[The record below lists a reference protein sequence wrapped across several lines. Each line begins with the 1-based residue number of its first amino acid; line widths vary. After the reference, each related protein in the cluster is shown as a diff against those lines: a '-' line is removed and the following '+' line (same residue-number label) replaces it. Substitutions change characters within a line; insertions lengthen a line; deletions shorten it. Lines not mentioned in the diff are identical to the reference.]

1 MELNIKEFRISG
13 DGSDS
18 SPMGFFEPHQSSLY
32 PLFKSD
38 STYKSTFFNSKEEPF
53 NSNNELI
60 LDEKESK
67 KINTKYSQNII
78 KEENNISNNVNR
90 PKIKNQKEK
99 NMTLLGQE
107 KSKINKK
114 EPIYALKKVEIPPKE
129 ENKVER
135 TDRNG
140 TVINKK
146 NRKKVKISFIDQVD
160 KHKKLVTEVK
170 IESFKKYNIILGM
183 PKEDYYDGNDKN
195 NSKCSCICLII

>member
-13 DGSDS
+13 DGSN
-18 SPMGFFEPHQSSLY
+18 PNPLGGYFESHQSSLY

-38 STYKSTFFNSKEEPF
+38 STNKSTLLNSKEEPF
-53 NSNNELI
+53 NSNNEII
-60 LDEKESK
+60 LDEKENKKLNIKDSK
-67 KINTKYSQNII
+67 YLLKG
-78 KEENNISNNVNR
+78 ENNINDNIKKQ
-90 PKIKNQKEK
+90 KIKSQKG
-99 NMTLLGQE
+99 NMALLGQE
-107 KSKINKK
+107 KSKIIKK
-114 EPIYALKKVEIPPKE
+114 EPIYALKKIEMPKE
-129 ENKVER
+129 ENKIER

-146 NRKKVKISFIDQVD
+146 NKKKVRISFIDQID

-195 NSKCSCICLII
+195 KSKCSSICLII

>member
-1 MELNIKEFRISG
+1 
-13 DGSDS
+13 
-18 SPMGFFEPHQSSLY
+18 
-32 PLFKSD
+32 
-38 STYKSTFFNSKEEPF
+38 
-53 NSNNELI
+53 
-60 LDEKESK
+60 
-67 KINTKYSQNII
+67 
-78 KEENNISNNVNR
+78 
-90 PKIKNQKEK
+90 
-99 NMTLLGQE
+99 MTLLGQE

>member
-1 MELNIKEFRISG
+1 MHLV
-13 DGSDS
+13 
-18 SPMGFFEPHQSSLY
+18 
-32 PLFKSD
+32 LF
-38 STYKSTFFNSKEEPF
+38 
-53 NSNNELI
+53 L
-60 LDEKESK
+60 
-67 KINTKYSQNII
+67 
-78 KEENNISNNVNR
+78 
-90 PKIKNQKEK
+90 
-99 NMTLLGQE
+99 
-107 KSKINKK
+107 
-114 EPIYALKKVEIPPKE
+114 ALKKVEIPPKE
-129 ENKVER
+129 DNKIER